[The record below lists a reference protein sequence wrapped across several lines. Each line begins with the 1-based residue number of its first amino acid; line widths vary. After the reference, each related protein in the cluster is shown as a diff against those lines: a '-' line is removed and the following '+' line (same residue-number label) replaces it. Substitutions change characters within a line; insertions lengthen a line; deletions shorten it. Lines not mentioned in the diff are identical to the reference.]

1 MQLVVDASVAI
12 AACHSPIGFARF
24 KTHDLV
30 APQLL
35 LVEASSVLHEM
46 AWREEITPARA
57 QTMLDRVLGA
67 PISIRSP
74 AKLLKAAWD
83 LADEMGW
90 AKTYDA
96 QYVALARLMD
106 CKLVTLDERL
116 IRGIERLD
124 VAVRPRDL

>member
-12 AACHSPIGFARF
+12 AASHSPIGFARF
-24 KTHDLV
+24 KAHDLV

-46 AWREEITPARA
+46 AWREEITKERGRV
-57 QTMLDRVLGA
+57 MLDRILEA
-67 PISIRSP
+67 PISIRTP
-74 AKLLKAAWD
+74 ATLLRAAWD

-96 QYVALARLMD
+96 QYVALARLLG

-116 IRGIERLD
+116 IRGTARLAI
-124 VAVRPRDL
+124 AVRPRDI

>member
-12 AACHSPIGFARF
+12 AASHSPIGFRPLQA
-24 KTHDLV
+24 HDLV

-46 AWREEITPARA
+46 TWREEITPARA
-57 QTMLDRVLGA
+57 RTMLDRIVGA
-67 PISIRSP
+67 SIP

-83 LADEMGW
+83 LADKMGW

-96 QYVALARLMD
+96 QYRPGPPPELQASHSRRALDSRHRAPRH
-106 CKLVTLDERL
+106 
-116 IRGIERLD
+116 
-124 VAVRPRDL
+124 AVRPRDL

>member
-12 AACHSPIGFARF
+12 AASHSPIGFARF

-46 AWREEITPARA
+46 AWRKEITPTRAR
-57 QTMLDRVLGA
+57 TMLDRVLGA

-96 QYVALARLMD
+96 QYVALARLLD

-124 VAVRPRDL
+124 IAVRPRDL

>member
-12 AACHSPIGFARF
+12 AASHSPIGFARL
-24 KTHDLV
+24 KAHDLV
-30 APQLL
+30 APQRL

-46 AWREEITPARA
+46 AWREEISRDRA
-57 QTMLDRVLGA
+57 KVMLDRVLEA

-74 AKLLKAAWD
+74 AKLLRAAWD
-83 LADEMGW
+83 LSDDMGW

-96 QYVALARLMD
+96 QYVALADLLG

-116 IRGIERLD
+116 LRGIARLA
-124 VAVRPRDL
+124 VAVRPTDL

>member
-1 MQLVVDASVAI
+1 MELVVDASVAI
-12 AACHSPIGFARF
+12 AASHSPIGFARF
-24 KTHDLV
+24 KQHDLV

-46 AWREEITPARA
+46 AWRDEITRERA
-57 QTMLDRVLGA
+57 QTVRDRVLAA

-74 AKLLKAAWD
+74 AKLVKSAWD

-96 QYVALARLMD
+96 QYVALARLLD

-116 IRGIERLD
+116 IRGIERLGL
-124 VAVRPRDL
+124 AMRPRDL